1 MISYK
6 KLFLIMEEREIS
18 KEKLKNETGI
28 SSATL
33 AKLSKNEDVSMAT
46 VQSICE
52 YLDCQPGA
60 ILSYEKNIDENS
72 AIFRLREEM
81 EMKLISFFIQRDVLS
96 RHSGIINQKDRCRKA
111 GYSSANDVGVP
122 FFYTFRCGSLVK
134 QIVNVHGIHSFL
146 KSFQNSVE
154 ITTLSIL

>member
-46 VQSICE
+46 VQSIC
-52 YLDCQPGA
+52 
-60 ILSYEKNIDENS
+60 
-72 AIFRLREEM
+72 
-81 EMKLISFFIQRDVLS
+81 
-96 RHSGIINQKDRCRKA
+96 
-111 GYSSANDVGVP
+111 
-122 FFYTFRCGSLVK
+122 
-134 QIVNVHGIHSFL
+134 
-146 KSFQNSVE
+146 
-154 ITTLSIL
+154 